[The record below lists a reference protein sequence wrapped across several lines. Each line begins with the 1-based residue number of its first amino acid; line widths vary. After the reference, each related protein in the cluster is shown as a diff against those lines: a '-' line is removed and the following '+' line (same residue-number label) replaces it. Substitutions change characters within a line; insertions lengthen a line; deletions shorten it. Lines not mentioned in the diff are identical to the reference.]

1 MSAEVGR
8 ILSMPDIK
16 EKLDSQGL
24 DPLISSPEQFGALL
38 RTDLAKYAK
47 VIKTANI
54 KVED

>member
-47 VIKTANI
+47 VIKAANI